1 MKNKL
6 GDLHNHLFAQL
17 ERLSDEDLEG
27 EKLKEEIDRAKAV
40 SSISKD
46 ITSNAALVLESQ
58 KFIHS
63 ATGKQP
69 ETPDFMRLTDG
80 TDLHS

>member
-6 GDLHNHLFAQL
+6 GDLHNHLFVQL
-17 ERLSDEDLEG
+17 ERLSEEGLEG

-46 ITSNAALVLESQ
+46 ITNNAALVLESQ
-58 KFIHS
+58 KFIYE
-63 ATGKQP
+63 ATGRQP
-69 ETPDFMRLTDG
+69 ETPDFMRLTNG
-80 TDLHS
+80 TDLHT